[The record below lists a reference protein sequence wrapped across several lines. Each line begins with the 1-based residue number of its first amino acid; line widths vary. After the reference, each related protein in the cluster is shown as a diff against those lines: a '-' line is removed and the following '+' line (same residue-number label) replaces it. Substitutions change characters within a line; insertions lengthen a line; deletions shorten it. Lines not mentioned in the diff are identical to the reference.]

1 MGKICIGSVIKV
13 TIDADGFTD
22 NSLSDEAVDVKATF
36 YGSNDP
42 SKNVTVPKSAMVVEG
57 EEASSNQLYFAV
69 DTETLATGVLNAEI
83 VIEYPIEG
91 ITTKLK
97 QKTVVTPLDVDGSK
111 ILLIESVL
119 NS

>member
-22 NSLSDEAVDVKATF
+22 NYLSDEAVDVKAVF

-42 SKNVTVPKSAMVVEG
+42 SKNVIIPKSKMVIEG

-69 DTETLATGVLNAEI
+69 DTEGLDTGVLNAEI
-83 VIEYPIEG
+83 LIEYPIDG
-91 ITTKLK
+91 IATKLK
-97 QKTVVTPLDVDGSK
+97 QRTVVTPLDVDGSK
-111 ILLIESVL
+111 ILLIESVI